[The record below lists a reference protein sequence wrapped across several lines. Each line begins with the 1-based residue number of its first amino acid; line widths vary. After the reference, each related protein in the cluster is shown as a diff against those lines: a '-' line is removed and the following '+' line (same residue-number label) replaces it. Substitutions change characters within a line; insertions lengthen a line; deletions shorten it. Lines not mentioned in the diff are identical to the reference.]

1 MKIESKN
8 YETNAIMKKIGI
20 TLFATMLAAIAFAQ
34 GVIDVH
40 SHIITSEFVSALDQ
54 ECRLMDEGFPLPKYD
69 VTEHLKWMDE
79 AGIATSV
86 LTLAAPQPTSAEV
99 VRQTN
104 EAAARIKREHPGRFL
119 FCAALPLPDVQKAI
133 EEARYALDVL
143 KADGIKL
150 ATNVQGQYLGAP
162 ELDTLFSFLNQRNA
176 VIILHPHC
184 PDPVNKRVM
193 AQTPLAMQE
202 YLSET
207 TRAVTNMIS
216 RNVLAR
222 FPNVK
227 VVVPHCGAYL
237 PLAVPRMK
245 SLTPVMQANK
255 MVGEID
261 WEANLSALYYDLAG
275 AHSAETIRM
284 MLTITTPDNLHYGS
298 DYPYVASEIL
308 TQSLARMK
316 QYLSLEPDLAPFQ
329 KMILSENARLLFGA
343 TTLKQTVAKPEAA
356 TMLYRLA
363 EIEIYPQYLD
373 EYLAVAAEIQKA
385 SLANEP
391 GVVCLFP
398 TQLKEDSTQVRIL
411 EIYASQQ
418 AYQHHIQTEHFL
430 KYKQGTLH
438 MVKHLKLN
446 DLQPLTPETI
456 GKVFKRN

>member
-1 MKIESKN
+1 
-8 YETNAIMKKIGI
+8 
-20 TLFATMLAAIAFAQ
+20 MLAATAFAQ
-34 GVIDVH
+34 DVIDVH
-40 SHIITSEFVSALDQ
+40 SHIITSEFVSALEQ
-54 ECRLMDEGFPLPKYD
+54 EGRLMDEGFPLPKYE
-69 VTEHLKWMDE
+69 VTQHLKWMDE
-79 AGIATSV
+79 SGIATSV

-104 EAAARIKREHPGRFL
+104 EAAARIKKEYPRRFL

-133 EEARYALDVL
+133 EEAKYALDVL

-150 ATNVQGQYLGAP
+150 ATNVDGQYLGAP
-162 ELDTLFSFLNQRNA
+162 ELDTLFAVLNERKA
-176 VIILHPHC
+176 VVILHPHR
-184 PDPVNKRVM
+184 PEPVNKQVM
-193 AQTPLAMQE
+193 SQTPLAMQE

-222 FPNVK
+222 YPQVK

-237 PLAVPRMK
+237 TLAVPRMK

-275 AHSAETIRM
+275 AHSPETIRM
-284 MLTITTPDNLHYGS
+284 MLTITTPDHLLYGS
-298 DYPYVASEIL
+298 DYPYVAPQIL
-308 TQSLARMK
+308 TQSLNRMK
-316 QYLSLEPDLAPFQ
+316 DYLSKEPDLAPFQ
-329 KMILSENARLLFGA
+329 KMILTENARWLFG
-343 TTLKQTVAKPEAA
+343 QTSDKPVADVPHAN

-363 EIEIYPQYLD
+363 EIEVHPQYLK
-373 EYLAVAAEIQKA
+373 EYLAAAAEIQKA
-385 SLANEP
+385 SLAEEP

-418 AYQHHIQTEHFL
+418 AYEHHIKTAHFL

-446 DLQPLTPETI
+446 DLQPLTPETVNKI
-456 GKVFKRN
+456 FKRTTK

>member
-1 MKIESKN
+1 M
-8 YETNAIMKKIGI
+8 IMA
-20 TLFATMLAAIAFAQ
+20 ATTFAQ

-40 SHIITSEFVSALDQ
+40 SHLITSEFVSAL
-54 ECRLMDEGFPLPKYD
+54 ESEGRLMDEGFPLPKYD
-69 VTEHLKWMDE
+69 VTQHLKWMDE

-104 EAAARIKREHPGRFL
+104 EATARIKKEHPGRFL

-133 EEARYALDVL
+133 EEAKYALDVL

-162 ELDTLFSFLNQRNA
+162 ELDTLFAFLNERKA
-176 VIILHPHC
+176 VVILHPHR
-184 PDPVNKRVM
+184 PEPVNQQVM

-222 FPNVK
+222 YSQVK

-284 MLTITTPDNLHYGS
+284 MLTITTPDHLFYGS
-298 DYPYVASEIL
+298 DYPYVAPQVL
-308 TQSLARMK
+308 TQSLNRMK
-316 QYLSLEPDLAPFQ
+316 QYLQKEPDLAPFQ
-329 KMILSENARLLFGA
+329 KMILIENARWLFGL
-343 TTLKQTVAKPEAA
+343 TSDKPVADVPHAN

-363 EIEIYPQYLD
+363 EIEVHPQYLK
-373 EYLAVAAEIQKA
+373 EYLAAAAEIQKA
-385 SLANEP
+385 SLTEEP

-398 TQLKEDSTQVRIL
+398 TQTKEDSCQIRIL

-418 AYQHHIQTEHFL
+418 AYEHHIKTAHFL

-438 MVKHLKLN
+438 MVKHLKLQ
-446 DLQPLTPETI
+446 DLQPLTPETVNKI
-456 GKVFKRN
+456 FKR